1 METSLSELE
10 EHISYLNHRAQ
21 VLTALY
27 SQFLSLGAS
36 PNDRI
41 MHALQQIGARNPT
54 ASSKLRE
61 ALEELTY
68 IEVYLGSSSHYSV
81 GFTHGEHLLED
92 LDNHDL
98 LLPIF
103 KMAKMYEKH
112 YCLVIG
118 RHSPS
123 EPKELADL
131 RAITIQRHMC
141 SQLPADAIVKVKAHR
156 CNPRWC
162 TKLPEYPTLTQ
173 TAEVLICANWDGVF
187 VDSIAQEVEST
198 TRAVAAYVAERP
210 KLGLNDT

>member
-27 SQFLSLGAS
+27 SQFQSLGAS

-61 ALEELTY
+61 ALEELPY
-68 IEVYLGSSSHYSV
+68 IEVHLGCSSHYFV
-81 GFTHGEHLLED
+81 DFIHGEHLLED
-92 LDNHDL
+92 LDDL

-103 KMAKMYEKH
+103 KMTSMYEKH

-131 RAITIQRHMC
+131 RATAIQRHMC
-141 SQLPADAIVKVKAHR
+141 SQLPTGAIVEVKAHR

-162 TKLPEYPTLTQ
+162 KKLPEYPTLTQ
-173 TAEVLICANWDGVF
+173 TAEVLICANWDGIF
-187 VDSIAQEVEST
+187 LDSIAQEAEST

-210 KLGLNDT
+210 KLGLSDV